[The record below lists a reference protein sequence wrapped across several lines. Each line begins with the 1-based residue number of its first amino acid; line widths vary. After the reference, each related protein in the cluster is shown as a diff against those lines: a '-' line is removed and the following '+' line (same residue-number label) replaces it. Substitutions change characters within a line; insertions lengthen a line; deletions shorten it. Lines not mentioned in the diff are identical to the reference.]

1 MAQVGS
7 WGPFVFDVSASRIF
21 TIANGATRKSS
32 SNWATHDRVEGKP
45 RTQYQGAGLRGVNVT
60 IKLRADYGVPP
71 AKTLEQL
78 HNAAEGRN
86 VYPLI
91 IGGVPQA
98 QNPMRLTGCNETKDL
113 SLGDGALYSA
123 TAALTFE
130 EYN

>member
-1 MAQVGS
+1 MQVGS
-7 WGPFVFDVSASRIF
+7 WGPFVFNVSAARIF
-21 TIANGATRKSS
+21 TIANGATRKSG

-45 RTQYQGAGLRGVNVT
+45 RTQYQGAALRGVDVT
-60 IKLRADYGVPP
+60 IKLRADFGVPP
-71 AKTLEQL
+71 AKTMERL
-78 HNAAEGRN
+78 HAAAEGRY

-98 QNPMRLTGCNETKDL
+98 KNPMRLTGCNETKDL

-130 EYN
+130 EYI